1 MSIISHMTSLC
12 DQELT
17 CLCQCCD
24 HQQSFSHF
32 IYFVCAGLLIWKL
45 KQQRQKDRQGTG
57 LPQSD
62 RSPSTCGHSVFC
74 LMYQQEAGFEVEQL
88 ELEPGVQH
96 GRPTLKAG
104 ADSEHTT
111 LTLESFVSIFSLM
124 IIGYFNGHCGLVF
137 IHFLVLDN
145 SCPSFCIAHWTQ
157 LITESLLEHHISII
171 LNSLYF

>member
-1 MSIISHMTSLC
+1 MTSLC

-96 GRPTLKAG
+96 VRPTLKAG
-104 ADSEHTT
+104 ADSEHHNIDTRIICFYFFIYDNWIFQWS
-111 LTLESFVSIFSLM
+111 LWFSLHPLS
-124 IIGYFNGHCGLVF
+124 G
-137 IHFLVLDN
+137 
-145 SCPSFCIAHWTQ
+145 SW
-157 LITESLLEHHISII
+157 
-171 LNSLYF
+171 